1 MRTLLRIYF
10 RIDGARP
17 WTVLFCLLSAS
28 IVEGVGFISLVPLLS
43 VLTTGDGTDQSY
55 LTMAAQDIAKRFD
68 MSFEVG
74 PLLSIF
80 VGAMVVKSVLVF
92 FADRHVGYTIAE
104 VVTRLRRRIIED
116 LLNARWGYFVRHPV
130 GKVMH
135 LLSGE
140 ASRVGQGY
148 KLAATFIADT
158 IRTVTYLIVAFFVSW
173 PVTVGAIGVGCV
185 MAISLHFLVGIARK
199 AGQRQTQRMTELI
212 AFLVDALN
220 SIKPLKAMAKQDAFA
235 RLFDKKITSLRKALR
250 RQVISRGALRKLND
264 IMLAIC
270 LGIGF
275 YLAITTWNVQFV
287 DLVVVGVLLTKS
299 VRGVTKIQ
307 EYYQRAAVIET
318 PCLKI
323 ERVLKETAAE
333 REQDHGHQTATL
345 NKGCRLQDVTFSYG
359 EKKVLDSVSL
369 EIPAGQV
376 TVLTGPSG
384 AGKTTIADLIIGL
397 YAPDVGQLTVDG
409 VPLREIKLK
418 SWRRQIGY
426 VPQEL
431 ILFNDSAHANV
442 SLGDP
447 NVGEAEVRMALELAG
462 AWGFVKELPEG
473 VMTNVGE
480 KGAKLSGG
488 QRQRIAV
495 ARGVVSRPK
504 LLILDEASSSLDPDS
519 EREICKNIAALAEE
533 GEMTVLAITHRP
545 AFLDIAHRVYR
556 VEDGR
561 VEPVTH
567 NDLMAVAG
575 LA

>member
-287 DLVVVGVLLTKS
+287 DLVVIGVLLTKS

-307 EYYQRAAVIET
+307 VYYQRAAVIET